1 MTGVA
6 LTGAPMLQFELA
18 VGAPVDAGSLHG
30 TQRRY
35 IPILG
40 GSVRGDYDGVV
51 LPGGAD
57 WQDIAPDG
65 SLEINAR
72 YVLDLGGRHVEVDS
86 RGLRAGSPEVLARL
100 ASGEAVDP
108 ADYYFRTAMRF
119 RTAAPDLAYLNRL
132 LAVTTGKRR
141 ADRVHLDIFRIA

>member
-40 GSVRGDYDGVV
+40 GSVRGDHDGVV
-51 LPGGAD
+51 LHGGAD

-132 LAVTTGKRR
+132 LAVTTGERR